1 MFDRLCSIWIQKSV
15 VLLLYDQIFS
25 CLPLAALVIKICWV
39 TLLATYLSVQGVS
52 FVDCRPV
59 QLYWQVIPDPGG

>member
-25 CLPLAALVIKICWV
+25 GLPLAPLVIKIFWA
-39 TLLATYLSVQGVS
+39 TLLTTYLAVQGVS
-52 FVDCRPV
+52 FVDCRPI